1 MSKFLLSRFNVL
13 CLCLITVLISSVSYA
28 DLIGLNTINQF
39 TKTQVLYESI
49 LIDTVAKFKMI
60 GKEVYFPLNG
70 SYKLEADLDLSG
82 SETWNEGQGYEPIG
96 NDISPFTGK
105 FDGNGHKIR
114 GVYINRP
121 NENNIGIFGVVGTS
135 GVIENLGIEDCVII
149 GNEQVGGIAGRNLGK
164 VEKCYSKGI
173 IEAINNVG
181 GLVGLNQGRIK
192 NSFSMGYIKGDTWVG
207 GLIGRNEGGTI
218 ENTYAV
224 GKVAGTIRY
233 GGLIGANNSGTVISS
248 YWDKDKSG
256 LSTSSGGSGRTTAQ
270 MGNEATYVDW
280 NFEDI
285 WELAKAG
292 NYPYLKVLGS
302 VTFPEP
308 EEISIST
315 IEGLQQ
321 IGKSL
326 DYPWFGNYVITTDI
340 DASSTKLWYSG
351 RGFEPIS
358 EFCGKI
364 NGNGHKITG
373 LYINRPDRD
382 NVGLISRLVSGG
394 VITLLQ
400 LENCQITGDWKV
412 GSIVGRNEGGTVEN
426 CKVINGKVGGN
437 GYVGGLIG
445 RSDSG
450 SISLCSFAGTIEGYD
465 TVGGLLGQNAGGVI
479 IACNTNAQIVGDF
492 NIGGLVGRQSK
503 GSISESYTEGTIN
516 SGGSQFV
523 GGFVGDNAGTITNC
537 YAITNVTAYAF
548 VGGFSAINSG
558 TISKCYSAGVVKA
571 TSTGTEL
578 QTVGGF
584 NGYNM
589 KGTYNN
595 VYWDMDVST
604 QKNSDGGYGLT
615 TKEMKCSTSY
625 MNWDFVGIWYM
636 RRGLEYPVLRWQG
649 DYEGELEGEDNCE
662 GEGIVEGEEGEEGE
676 EEGSLEG
683 EGAVEGAQEGIAE
696 GEGTVEGTHEG
707 TVEGTHEG
715 KPEGGNEGSIEGE
728 GEGSPG
734 PDKKCGC
741 DGSNGNF
748 FEDLWQRILDF
759 ILVGLLLSLMSGMY
773 LKKK

>member
-1 MSKFLLSRFNVL
+1 MNKFILSRFSVL
-13 CLCLITVLISSVSYA
+13 FLLLVTVLIGSVSYA

-39 TKTQVLYESI
+39 TKTQVIYETI

-60 GKEVYFPLNG
+60 GKEVYLPLSG
-70 SYKLEADLDLSG
+70 SYKLETDLDLSE
-82 SETWNEGQGYEPIG
+82 SETWNGGQGYEPIG
-96 NDISPFTGK
+96 NNISPFTGK

-121 NENNIGIFGVVGTS
+121 SEDNMGIFGVVGTS
-135 GVIENLGIEDCVII
+135 GVIENLGVEDYVII
-149 GNEQVGGIAGRNLGK
+149 GNEQVGGIAGKNLGK
-164 VEKCYSKGI
+164 IEKCYSKGI

-181 GLVGLNQGRIK
+181 GLVGLNQGNVK
-192 NSFSMGYIKGDTWVG
+192 NSFSMSYIKGDTWVG

-224 GKVAGTIRY
+224 GKVVGTVRY
-233 GGLIGANNSGTVISS
+233 GGLIGANNSGTIISS
-248 YWDKDKSG
+248 YWDKDRSG
-256 LSTSSGGSGRTTAQ
+256 LSTSSGGSGKTTTQ
-270 MGNEATYVDW
+270 MGNKATYVDW
-280 NFEDI
+280 DFESI

-308 EEISIST
+308 GDISISA

-340 DASSTKLWYSG
+340 DVSSTKLLNSG

-373 LYINRPDRD
+373 LYINRPDID
-382 NVGLISRLVSGG
+382 NVGLIGRLVSGG
-394 VITLLQ
+394 KVSLLQ
-400 LENCQITGDWKV
+400 LENCEITGDWKV

-426 CKVINGKVGGN
+426 CKVINGRVGGN
-437 GYVGGLIG
+437 IYVGGLIG
-445 RSDSG
+445 RSDNG
-450 SISLCSFAGTIEGYD
+450 SISLCSFDGTIEGYD

-479 IACNTNAQIVGDF
+479 TSCNTNAQIAGDF
-492 NIGGLVGRQSK
+492 YIAGLVGKQSK
-503 GSISESYTEGTIN
+503 GSISESYTMGTIN

-523 GGFVGDNAGTITNC
+523 GGFVGNNAGTITNC
-537 YAITNVTAYAF
+537 YTITNVTAYAF
-548 VGGFSAINSG
+548 VGGFSATNSG

-571 TSTGTEL
+571 AS

-584 NGYNM
+584 NGYDM
-589 KGTYNN
+589 KGTYTN

-604 QKNSDGGYGLT
+604 QMNSDGGYGLT

-625 MNWDFVGIWYM
+625 MNWDFVGVWYM

-649 DYEGELEGEDNCE
+649 DFEGELEGEDNCE
-662 GEGIVEGEEGEEGE
+662 GEGVIEGEEGE

-683 EGAVEGAQEGIAE
+683 EGAVEGTQEGIAE
-696 GEGTVEGTHEG
+696 GEGTEEGT
-707 TVEGTHEG
+707 
-715 KPEGGNEGSIEGE
+715 NEGSIEGTHEGSIEGTHEGSAEGGKEGSVE
-728 GEGSPG
+728 GEGEGTPG

-741 DGSNGNF
+741 DGTNGNF
-748 FEDLWQRILDF
+748 FQNL
-759 ILVGLLLSLMSGMY
+759 
-773 LKKK
+773 

>member
-1 MSKFLLSRFNVL
+1 MNKFLLSRFSVL
-13 CLCLITVLISSVSYA
+13 CLCLMTVLISSVSYA

-39 TKTQVLYESI
+39 TKTQVLYETI

-60 GKEVYFPLNG
+60 GKEVYLPLSG
-70 SYKLEADLDLSG
+70 SYKLATDLDLSE

-96 NDISPFTGK
+96 NNISPFTGK

-135 GVIENLGIEDCVII
+135 GVIENLGVEDYVII

-181 GLVGLNQGRIK
+181 GLVGLNQGNIK

-233 GGLIGANNSGTVISS
+233 GGLIGANNGGTVVSS
-248 YWDKDKSG
+248 YWDKDRSG

-270 MGNEATYVDW
+270 MGNETTYVGWDFD
-280 NFEDI
+280 NI

-326 DYPWFGNYVITTDI
+326 DYPWFGNYVIATDI
-340 DASSTKLWYSG
+340 DASSTELWNSG

-373 LYINRPDRD
+373 LYINRPDID
-382 NVGLISRLVSGG
+382 NVGLIGRLVSGG
-394 VITLLQ
+394 VITLLH
-400 LENCQITGDWKV
+400 LENCEITGDWKV

-426 CKVINGKVGGN
+426 CKVINGQVGGN
-437 GYVGGLIG
+437 VYVGGLIG

-450 SISLCSFAGTIEGYD
+450 SISLCSFAGTVEGYD

-479 IACNTNAQIVGDF
+479 IVCNTNAQIVGDF

-589 KGTYNN
+589 KGIYNN

-696 GEGTVEGTHEG
+696 GEGTVEGTQ
-707 TVEGTHEG
+707 EG

-748 FEDLWQRILDF
+748 LQDLWQHILDF